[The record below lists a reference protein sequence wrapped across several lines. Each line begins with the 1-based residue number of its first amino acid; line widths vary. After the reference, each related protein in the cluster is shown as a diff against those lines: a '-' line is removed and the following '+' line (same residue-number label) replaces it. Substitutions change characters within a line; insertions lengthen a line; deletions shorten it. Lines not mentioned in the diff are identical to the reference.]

1 MISLPL
7 FLFAGGATYLFW
19 RCDMRAGVMI
29 AALICG
35 YALATSPLAG
45 AINGMGSGISTA
57 VQNAGDDKPDTV
69 PASSTR

>member
-7 FLFAGGATYLFW
+7 FLLAGGATYLFW
-19 RCDMRAGVMI
+19 RSDMRAGVMI
-29 AALICG
+29 AALVCG

-57 VQNAGDDKPDTV
+57 VQNAGDDQ
-69 PASSTR
+69 ASTSSR